1 MGKTSTSVYKGG
13 LRTENTHLRSGS
25 VVLTDAPTDN
35 RGKGQAF
42 SPTDLCATSLA
53 NCMLTVMGIK
63 AEDHGWDLRGATATV
78 EKEMASDPRRIAVIR
93 IVIRASRPD
102 DSKAI
107 PILERTAKDCPVA
120 KSLHPDLVQEVSFEW
135 E

>member
-1 MGKTSTSVYKGG
+1 MGKTSTSVYTGF
-13 LRTENTHLRSGS
+13 LRTENTHLKSGS
-25 VVLTDAPTDN
+25 VILTDAPIDN

-53 NCMLTVMGIK
+53 NCMITVMGIK
-63 AEDHGWDLRGATATV
+63 AEDHGWNLTGATAMV
-78 EKEMASDPRRIAVIR
+78 EKEMASDPRRIAAIR
-93 IVIRASRPD
+93 IVITALRPD
-102 DSKAI
+102 DAKAI

-120 KSLHPDLVQEVSFEW
+120 KSLHPDLKQEVSFKW

>member
-25 VVLTDAPTDN
+25 TILTDAPVDN
-35 RGKGQAF
+35 RGQGQAF

-63 AEDHGWDLRGATATV
+63 AEDHGWDLKGATATV
-78 EKEMASDPRRIAVIR
+78 EKEMASDPRRIAAIR
-93 IVIRASRPD
+93 IFIRASRPD